1 MLIAGII
8 KLQFQYKWTCVSQGL
23 RGTQG
28 RTGPPGKPGNPG
40 ERGIQGADG
49 KPGEQGPQGLQGLP
63 GPLGPPGDKGFT
75 VSKSNRDTVRIP
87 GKLHLQG
94 KRQFKARATTSCEI

>member
-1 MLIAGII
+1 MYPAPKQCSLSWLCI
-8 KLQFQYKWTCVSQGL
+8 SQGL

-75 VSKSNRDTVRIP
+75 V
-87 GKLHLQG
+87 GQG
-94 KRQFKARATTSCEI
+94 KRKTEYPWGAVTVWCKPFQLVSSIYQALSE